1 MKHLKACLILALV
14 YCSSYP
20 VVAAQMADS
29 WVNVEPEGEYFTI
42 RMPNSRPAKSEQQ
55 NSFGPLKV
63 EARVY
68 TASEAG
74 VYFTV
79 WSLVDRDYVSK
90 GTQDGDSYLDASADL
105 LWQSLLRPFRDQIP
119 KSDEHKFPSFMTYQ
133 RELESKT
140 FPPGREYTIN
150 IGRNA
155 GLTHIYSIGPQIYVL
170 TVFNADSDSAL
181 TERFFNSFSLK
192 APGSESI
199 LRAVPLQLPSVGIGT
214 GVSGGQA
221 EGVSAEGADRKGI
234 GIGSAPAP
242 ITGVGTGRNPC
253 ADGRAVCDGPVAQP
267 GNAADSNQILSGRE
281 VTQKA
286 RVTSK
291 PEPQYTESAR

>member
-1 MKHLKACLILALV
+1 
-14 YCSSYP
+14 
-20 VVAAQMADS
+20 
-29 WVNVEPEGEYFTI
+29 
-42 RMPNSRPAKSEQQ
+42 
-55 NSFGPLKV
+55 
-63 EARVY
+63 
-68 TASEAG
+68 
-74 VYFTV
+74 
-79 WSLVDRDYVSK
+79 
-90 GTQDGDSYLDASADL
+90 
-105 LWQSLLRPFRDQIP
+105 
-119 KSDEHKFPSFMTYQ
+119 
-133 RELESKT
+133 
-140 FPPGREYTIN
+140 
-150 IGRNA
+150 
-155 GLTHIYSIGPQIYVL
+155 
-170 TVFNADSDSAL
+170 
-181 TERFFNSFSLK
+181 
-192 APGSESI
+192 
-199 LRAVPLQLPSVGIGT
+199 VPLQLPSVGIGT